1 VVRKLALAVA
11 AGPRTAIQGSFE
23 RHVSANWRELTGSSS
38 GGRWGSPGIYSVLY
52 LGRPR
57 LSVAVEAYRH
67 LVDPFAEDGM
77 TGDMVAPRRLLSCEV
92 DATDIL
98 DLRSDE
104 ALQVVGLSGDDLS
117 SPIGEYQAC
126 QSVGRVAHQLGL
138 HGIIAPAATGLG
150 ETLAL
155 FEQHLPAAELP
166 HLIGEEMWDRLPA
179 DPRRLRLVRSE
190 EETA

>member
-1 VVRKLALAVA
+1 MVRKLALAVA